1 MKINTNPVGNYT
13 IQQVQANSVNAVK
26 TKKIMPKTENKLGNQ
41 TDTGLSVEE
50 KNFFVKQYPL
60 NKSEIMD
67 YHYYRKNGKM
77 AGVKVGSIIDKR
89 G

>member
-13 IQQVQANSVNAVK
+13 IQQVQTKSVNAAK
-26 TKKIMPKTENKLGNQ
+26 TKKIIPKSENKLGNQ
-41 TDTGLSVEE
+41 ADTGLSAEE

-60 NKSEIMD
+60 NKNEIMD